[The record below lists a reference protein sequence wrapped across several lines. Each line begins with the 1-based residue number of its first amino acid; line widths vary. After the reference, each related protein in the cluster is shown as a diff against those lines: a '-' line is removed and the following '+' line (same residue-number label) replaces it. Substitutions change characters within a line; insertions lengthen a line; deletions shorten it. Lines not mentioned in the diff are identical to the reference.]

1 VNFKKLFDTVFE
13 KGPTSKTDVI
23 MSLGAVILAGYKA
36 VVTIQDYKSDNK
48 EIEK

>member
-23 MSLGAVILAGYKA
+23 MSLGAVVLAGYKA
-36 VVTIQDYKSDNK
+36 VTTIQDYQSDNK
-48 EIEK
+48 ENKK